1 MTCSLMPEGFG
12 RYLQTLFIKAA
23 VKLWM
28 CPLRLLDLLLT
39 LVVVAFIAVLPA
51 QALQGLTNSDIIKMQ
66 SAALSKG
73 IIPSLSYVTGCLR
86 QSTDDIS
93 LSEKAGVSDGPL
105 HDLPQRGNEEWGY
118 CLTHRR
124 RNSPRLP
131 SVEGV
136 KPKRTLSPSWE
147 KPQPS
152 CVFLIQE
159 KRVTVCKI

>member
-51 QALQGLTNSDIIKMQ
+51 QAQQGLTNSDIIKMQ

-73 IIPSLSYVTGCLR
+73 IIPSLS
-86 QSTDDIS
+86 
-93 LSEKAGVSDGPL
+93 
-105 HDLPQRGNEEWGY
+105 
-118 CLTHRR
+118 
-124 RNSPRLP
+124 
-131 SVEGV
+131 
-136 KPKRTLSPSWE
+136 
-147 KPQPS
+147 
-152 CVFLIQE
+152 
-159 KRVTVCKI
+159 